1 MSQFAQEGLA
11 DWAAP
16 ILSGA
21 ITTLQIAF
29 AAYAIG
35 LLLGLVGA
43 ASRLSP
49 WAPLRALATSYS
61 TAVRA
66 VPELL
71 LIILL
76 YYGGSQALTALM
88 NALGVEGQVEISGF
102 VTAVGVLAFVQGAY
116 MTEVFRG
123 AILAIPRGQLEAADA
138 YGFSP
143 MARFRH
149 ITLPAML
156 PNALPGMSNL
166 WLILIKDTALISVI
180 GFSELFFTVQQA
192 AASSRAY
199 FLFYSVAGL
208 LYLLMTLSSS
218 AAFSRL
224 ERHVRRGQP
233 DISAQE
239 A

>member
-1 MSQFAQEGLA
+1 MTAMTPEGLG
-11 DWAAP
+11 DWAGP

-21 ITTLQIAF
+21 LTTVQIAVL
-29 AAYAIG
+29 AYAIG
-35 LLLGLVGA
+35 LVLGLLGAGA
-43 ASRLSP
+43 KLSP
-49 WAPLRALATSYS
+49 WAPLRGVATAYS
-61 TAVRA
+61 TLIRA

-76 YYGGSQALTALM
+76 YYAGPQALDALL
-88 NALGVEGQVEISGF
+88 ARLGIAGAVQITGLA
-102 VTAVGVLAFVQGAY
+102 TAVGVLAFVQGAY

-138 YGFSP
+138 FGFSRWT
-143 MARFRH
+143 RFHRF
-149 ITLPAML
+149 ILPAML

-180 GFSELFFTVQQA
+180 GFNELFFTIQQA

-199 FLFYSVAGL
+199 FLFYAAAGVI
-208 LYLLMTLSSS
+208 YLLMTLTST
-218 AAFSRL
+218 ALFARL
-224 ERHVRRGQP
+224 ERYVRRGQP
-233 DISAQE
+233 TE